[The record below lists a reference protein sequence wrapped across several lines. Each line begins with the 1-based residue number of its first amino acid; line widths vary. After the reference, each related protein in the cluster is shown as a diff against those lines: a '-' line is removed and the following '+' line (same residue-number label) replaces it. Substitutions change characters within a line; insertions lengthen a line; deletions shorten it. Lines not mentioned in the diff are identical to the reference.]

1 MMQLPHKHIYKIAS
15 LLFFI
20 ILIYNSL
27 FTLDQRNSAVIFQF
41 GEAVRTIT
49 DPGLNIKLPLIQNVE
64 FFDKRVL
71 HVDVEAKELTSS
83 DGKRIIVDAF
93 AKFVINDPI
102 RFYKTVQNYNGVK
115 IRLNKNIESSMR
127 KVIGRV
133 PLTSLLT
140 NERANIMFN
149 ILQQVNEEA
158 KNFGIDVIDVRIL
171 RTDLPKENSAAIYR
185 RMQTAREKEAT
196 QIRAEGLEEA
206 ARIRSIADKEVQFIL
221 ADAYKQSQILKG
233 DGENKSAKIYNNAY
247 SVDPTFYKFYKSLSV
262 YKNVLNGE
270 NTSFI
275 LSPDSE
281 LLKYLN
287 LTK

>member
-1 MMQLPHKHIYKIAS
+1 MQLPHKHIYKIAS